1 MGAVGRRQGVGGE
14 EGMPAA
20 VAASGRRKWDGGG
33 TSKEEQSSN
42 GEVWRAA
49 QGMGG
54 DRGDLSS
61 NGWDAL

>member
-42 GEVWRAA
+42 GEVRRAA
-49 QGMGG
+49 QGM
-54 DRGDLSS
+54 
-61 NGWDAL
+61 